1 MKRKFLL
8 FLSVAYTIFMAY
20 LCFYY
25 FTKGETHN
33 YQVAFGGILCGAV
46 PLGLILF
53 TKIKFNMPIML
64 SYFAFLFASQYL
76 GSILG
81 FYHLG
86 WWDTFLHLLSGALLA
101 FVGIALYERM
111 THQDAR
117 SEISSWLVFHFVL
130 SFSVFGGVVW
140 EIYEFSMDQFFA
152 MTLQGGGNFDTMVDL
167 LADTAGG
174 LLIAIIAFIKT
185 KKKFTIS
192 S

>member
-1 MKRKFLL
+1 MKRKILL
-8 FLSVAYTIFMAY
+8 ILSVIYVIFMAI

-25 FTKGETHN
+25 FSKGETHS
-33 YQVAFGGILCGAV
+33 YQVAFGGILCGLV
-46 PLGLILF
+46 PLLLILF

-101 FVGIALYERM
+101 FVGIALYERT
-111 THQDAR
+111 THHQAR
-117 SEISSWLVFHFVL
+117 KDISYWLVFLFVL

-152 MTLQGGGNFDTMVDL
+152 MTLQGGGNVDTMVDL

-174 LLIAIIAFIKT
+174 LLIAASAAYRT
-185 KKKFTIS
+185 KRKFKMG
-192 S
+192 

>member
-8 FLSVAYTIFMAY
+8 ILSIAYTGFMAY

-25 FTKGETHN
+25 FTKGETHS
-33 YQVAFGGILCGAV
+33 YQVALGGIFCGLV
-46 PLGLILF
+46 PLCLILF

-64 SYFAFLFASQYL
+64 SYFAFLLASQYL

-111 THQDAR
+111 THQHAR
-117 SEISSWLVFHFVL
+117 SDISYWLVFLFVL

-140 EIYEFSMDQFFA
+140 EIYEFSMDQFFS
-152 MTLQGGGNFDTMVDL
+152 MTLQGGGNFDTMIDL

-174 LLIAIIAFIKT
+174 ILIAIIASVKT
-185 KKKFTIS
+185 KRRFKMY
-192 S
+192 

>member
-1 MKRKFLL
+1 VKRKFLL
-8 FLSVAYTIFMAY
+8 ILSAAYVIFMGC

-25 FTKGETHN
+25 FTKGETHS
-33 YQVAFGGILCGAV
+33 YQVAFGGILCGLV
-46 PLGLILF
+46 PLCLILF
-53 TKIKFNMPIML
+53 TKMKFNMPIMI
-64 SYFAFLFASQYL
+64 SYFAFLIASQYL

-111 THQDAR
+111 TYQHGR
-117 SEISSWLVFHFVL
+117 KNISYWLVFLFVL

-140 EIYEFSMDQFFA
+140 ELYEFSMDQFFN

-167 LADTAGG
+167 VADTAGA
-174 LLIAIIAFIKT
+174 LLIAVIAAIRT
-185 KKKFTIS
+185 KRRFKMK
-192 S
+192 

>member
-8 FLSVAYTIFMAY
+8 ILSAAYVIFMAY

-25 FTKGETHN
+25 YTKGETHS
-33 YQVAFGGILCGAV
+33 YQVAFGAIFCGLIPLC
-46 PLGLILF
+46 LILF
-53 TKIKFNMPIML
+53 TKIKFNMPIMI

-101 FVGIALYERM
+101 FVAIALFERM
-111 THQDAR
+111 THQHTRND
-117 SEISSWLVFHFVL
+117 ISYWLVFLFVL
-130 SFSVFGGVVW
+130 AFSVFGGVVW
-140 EIYEFSMDQFFA
+140 EIYEFSMDQFFN

-167 LADTAGG
+167 LADTAGAIV
-174 LLIAIIAFIKT
+174 IAAIAAVKT
-185 KKKFTIS
+185 KRRFKMS
-192 S
+192 